1 MRYKAL
7 VLASILWATAAYGE
21 EPKAYQSGKL
31 VQMDAVSCGAHKA
44 LEPLCQEYLLQ
55 TDKVDYRIRARN
67 TKHPVLLPV
76 GEQAQFRLEKSK
88 MLVRVEYLDNK
99 EREYNIV
106 SVAPRSAKSW
116 AAVPTSRMC
125 AANRQN
131 PTSARTTTVG
141 AAPRP
146 TTARYASVS
155 TPTVATS
162 MAHTG
167 ARRDWKKRSV
177 IRPEK
182 SAPAPPARGRTA
194 VLSAAERGPV

>member
-7 VLASILWATAAYGE
+7 VLASILLATAAYGK

-88 MLVRVEYLDNK
+88 MLVRVEYLDDK

-106 SVAPRSAKSW
+106 SVAPRSAST
-116 AAVPTSRMC
+116 AD
-125 AANRQN
+125 
-131 PTSARTTTVG
+131 AR
-141 AAPRP
+141 
-146 TTARYASVS
+146 
-155 TPTVATS
+155 
-162 MAHTG
+162 
-167 ARRDWKKRSV
+167 
-177 IRPEK
+177 
-182 SAPAPPARGRTA
+182 
-194 VLSAAERGPV
+194 PVRLNHLQ